1 MKELN
6 SFREYLSKNQTKEL
20 NEAQKQ
26 VEIEVNFNQPFKVM
40 FHEDDEPFSDEN
52 GEEITFDQF
61 IQKLK
66 SNEKFA
72 YDLFF
77 DNINFDSFLD
87 RMDEDKW
94 EINIK

>member
-1 MKELN
+1 MKELKK
-6 SFREYLSKNQTKEL
+6 FREYLSENQNKEL

-26 VEIEVNFNQPFKVM
+26 VEVEVNFNQPFKVM
-40 FHEDDEPFSDEN
+40 FHEDDEPFYDEN
-52 GEEITFDQF
+52 GEEVTFDQF

-66 SNEKFA
+66 SDEKFA

-77 DNINFDSFLD
+77 DNIDFDSFLD
-87 RMDEDKW
+87 RMDENKW

>member
-1 MKELN
+1 MEELKR
-6 SFREYLSKNQTKEL
+6 FREYLREQEL

-26 VEIEVNFNQPFKVM
+26 VEVEVNFNQPFKVM
-40 FHEDDEPFSDEN
+40 FHEDDEPFYDEN
-52 GEEITFDQF
+52 GEEVTFHQF

-66 SNEKFA
+66 SDEKFA

-77 DNINFDSFLD
+77 NNIDFDSFLD
-87 RMDEDKW
+87 RMDENKW